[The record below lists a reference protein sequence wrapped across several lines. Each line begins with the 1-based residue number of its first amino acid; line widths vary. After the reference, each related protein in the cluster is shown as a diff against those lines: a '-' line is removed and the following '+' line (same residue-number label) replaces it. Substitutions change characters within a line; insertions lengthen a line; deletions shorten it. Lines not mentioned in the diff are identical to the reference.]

1 METRAYVPPD
11 VIVHHMIASGAVE
24 AAEVHA
30 LKRACATFRD
40 FIAQSHQEIVNS
52 IFPPAIARDILGS
65 QLNVPR
71 TKALFNGILWGD
83 PRETSKWASG
93 SGLFLEGAPKDFE
106 QFERTVQILN
116 NLTKAAEAMVHMKL
130 ADWSVPRWML
140 YVTLR
145 YLLKIVTDPA
155 AVETVLEGREK
166 AFFSERVGTFCSDA
180 IQFSMNPF
188 ESKDED
194 DRGSLHELVGLAY
207 EVWLHADALKSS
219 LVQ

>member
-1 METRAYVPPD
+1 MATLAYVPPD
-11 VIVHHMIASGAVE
+11 VIVNHMIASGAVQ
-24 AAEVHA
+24 ATEVHT

-40 FIAQSHQEIVNS
+40 EIVRNEQAIVES

-71 TKALFNGILWGD
+71 TKALFDGILQGS
-83 PRETSKWASG
+83 PQETSKWAS
-93 SGLFLEGAPKDFE
+93 SPGLFLGDAPEDFD
-106 QFERTVQILN
+106 QFDNTIRILN
-116 NLTKAAEAMVHMKL
+116 NLTKAAEAMVHMRM

-155 AVETVLEGREK
+155 ALRVVLLGRDK
-166 AFFSERVGTFCSDA
+166 ALFATRVGTFCSDA

-207 EVWLHADALKSS
+207 EVWLHADALGLS
-219 LVQ
+219 